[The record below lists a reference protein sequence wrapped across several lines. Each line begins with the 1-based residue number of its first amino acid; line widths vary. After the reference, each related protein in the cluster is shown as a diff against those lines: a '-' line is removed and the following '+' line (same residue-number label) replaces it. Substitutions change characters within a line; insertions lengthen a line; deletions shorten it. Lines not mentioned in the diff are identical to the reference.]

1 MNAFGRGTV
10 RTILLSGL
18 SAVAVVCAASLTFA
32 DPLPGL
38 GSSAADL
45 GGEIRILAPFA
56 PELTSG
62 SSGRVSSPLAG
73 EDQGGGSGHPSQQGS
88 SDTCDNGPRDPPP
101 IGRSEERPSIGRAM
115 PAPTRGGGCANA
127 IGSVEEP
134 QVLSPEA
141 PVSFGDI
148 GEISPLLAVFDIAAI
163 QDRRFGPSSLDR
175 FASARDDGG
184 RSTETAKALDPTT
197 PDNPP
202 PVVYDPTVGP
212 SLSPAQSAL
221 QAALWRLVARDDRR
235 NPLGS
240 GDWRVA
246 RGAIPAFYAS
256 RAYAPI
262 WVGENGLTEAG
273 RAALTQLK
281 RARDDGLNLS
291 AFALPRDLGSGPE
304 PDAIADAE
312 TTVASAVVA
321 YAEQASGSRVP
332 PTHVS
337 PLIFATPSVV
347 DAGTALTETAM
358 AVDPAQRLAA
368 FNPPQRGYRELRD
381 ELKRLDTP
389 GVAERR
395 FHVLSADLEPDP
407 LLDEQTGATQGRMKR
422 ALNAHIHTASV
433 SATSA
438 GASARDRAAILA
450 NMEMWR
456 WEPRDMGE
464 RRIEVNLAD
473 FSVAVL
479 EGDRVIHQARV
490 VVGKPET
497 PTPIFSDVMRYVL
510 INPSWQVPDS
520 IIRKE
525 MASKL
530 GALSRRGYEVK
541 TVGGRLTVRQ
551 LPGDDNALGRFA
563 FMFPNDH
570 AIYLHDTPSKELFDE
585 ETRAFSHGCIR
596 VEDPQSLAVLVLG
609 GESTGWTDERIEAA
623 IGGKERTVFLARP
636 LPIHIEYF
644 TDFVDEFGDLKERP
658 DIYGLIRK
666 VEAIL
671 ARTSQD

>member
-1 MNAFGRGTV
+1 MG
-10 RTILLSGL
+10 
-18 SAVAVVCAASLTFA
+18 
-32 DPLPGL
+32 
-38 GSSAADL
+38 
-45 GGEIRILAPFA
+45 
-56 PELTSG
+56 
-62 SSGRVSSPLAG
+62 
-73 EDQGGGSGHPSQQGS
+73 
-88 SDTCDNGPRDPPP
+88 
-101 IGRSEERPSIGRAM
+101 
-115 PAPTRGGGCANA
+115 
-127 IGSVEEP
+127 
-134 QVLSPEA
+134 
-141 PVSFGDI
+141 
-148 GEISPLLAVFDIAAI
+148 
-163 QDRRFGPSSLDR
+163 
-175 FASARDDGG
+175 
-184 RSTETAKALDPTT
+184 
-197 PDNPP
+197 
-202 PVVYDPTVGP
+202 
-212 SLSPAQSAL
+212 
-221 QAALWRLVARDDRR
+221 RLVARDDNR

-240 GDWRVA
+240 GDWRAA
-246 RGAIPAFYAS
+246 RGAIAAFYAR
-256 RAYAPI
+256 RAYAPV
-262 WVGENGLTEAG
+262 WVSENGLTDVG
-273 RAALTQLK
+273 RAALTQLE

-291 AFALPRDLGSGPE
+291 AFALPRDLGSGLE
-304 PDAIADAE
+304 PGRDRRSRNDHGFGGGRLCR
-312 TTVASAVVA
+312 TGD
-321 YAEQASGSRVP
+321 GSRVLP
-332 PTHVS
+332 SHVS
-337 PLIFATPSVV
+337 PLIFATPSVADPGV
-347 DAGTALTETAM
+347 ALAETA
-358 AVDPAQRLAA
+358 AAADPAQRLAD
-368 FNPPQRGYRELRD
+368 FNPPQKGYRALRD
-381 ELKRLDTP
+381 ELKRLENP

-395 FHVLSADLEPDP
+395 FRVLSADLDPDP
-407 LLDEQTGATQGRMKR
+407 LLDLQDEGASQRTKR
-422 ALNAHIHTASV
+422 ALNAHIHTASAG
-433 SATSA
+433 ATFA
-438 GASARDRAAILA
+438 VGASARQRAAILA

-520 IIRKE
+520 IIKKE
-525 MASKL
+525 MMSKL

-570 AIYLHDTPSKELFDE
+570 AIYLHDTPSKDLFDE

-644 TDFVDEFGDLKERP
+644 TDFVDEFGELKERP
-658 DIYGLIRK
+658 DVYGLIRK
-666 VEAIL
+666 VEVIL